1 MSMRNYSTL
10 LLDINS
16 SKGTEQIIA
25 VLHFTVTVGSSTMSK
40 TAVLHVTVPVGSS
53 TMSKM
58 LHVEQI
64 NRIGCFCPQ
73 ICATLSIL
81 CLLKYII
88 YFYIFVLSY
97 YVYVGSEFR
106 VVMFPHKND
115 VRFVFT
121 SSCL

>member
-1 MSMRNYSTL
+1 MINYSTL

-16 SKGTEQIIA
+16 SKGTAQIIA

-40 TAVLHVTVPVGSS
+40 IAVLHFTVPVGSP
-53 TMSKM
+53 TMSNM

-73 ICATLSIL
+73 IC
-81 CLLKYII
+81 
-88 YFYIFVLSY
+88 FYIFVLSY

-106 VVMFPHKND
+106 VVMFPHTNY